1 MVQVGQQYQGTV
13 TGRIVEVLHVGEF
26 MTFVKTV
33 ERAAAPQTYEIGSEH
48 VIENSLF
55 GDNWK
60 LYTPPVV
67 HTEEVFVKWHKLSG
81 LRFDDEA
88 TCFHETPGTTLI
100 GKVRFTYTE
109 GGKLSV
115 EVLE

>member
-1 MVQVGQQYQGTV
+1 MVQVGQQYRGTV
-13 TGRIVEVLHVGEF
+13 TGRIVEVIHVGEKVA
-26 MTFVKTV
+26 FVKTIAQGEV
-33 ERAAAPQTYEIGSEH
+33 VYHPIGSEH
-48 VIENSLF
+48 LIDKELF

-60 LYTPPVV
+60 LYMPIV

-100 GKVRFTYTE
+100 GKVRFTYIE

>member
-1 MVQVGQQYQGTV
+1 MVQVGQQYQGTA
-13 TGRIVEVLHVGEF
+13 TGRIVEVFYVGEKVA
-26 MTFVKTV
+26 FVKTIAQGEAV
-33 ERAAAPQTYEIGSEH
+33 HHPIGSEH
-48 VIENSLF
+48 LIDKELF

-67 HTEEVFVKWHKLSG
+67 HTEEVFVKWLKLSG
-81 LRFDDEA
+81 FRFDDEA
-88 TCFHETPGTTLI
+88 TCFYETPGTTLI
-100 GKVRFTYTE
+100 GKVRFTYIE